1 MSELNLVLLYAYQ
14 RPELTEQVIKS
25 TLTWNKLDK
34 LLITVD
40 GLRQSATDSE
50 KIWREATIGICERYS
65 LLDPRVA
72 LVVWPDN
79 PGLTNHILRSL
90 KHAFKMSN
98 VVIAIED
105 DTLVSTQG
113 FDFLANV
120 VSDSTAPQ
128 IAAGYNKF
136 FHTNVYSSSGF
147 RNTLFPTQWSTSLN
161 ASMFR
166 IVEEVWQ
173 ERKVEWKIVARRIIN
188 LSGIGV
194 EKKARLFMYW
204 YRYFKNSLKSH
215 RHTDIVV
222 QYAVFKS
229 GAEYKVPWGDY
240 VEDIAFQDWRGMNIR
255 HNPLIRNE
263 HVGEFYEFN
272 GALAC
277 KVCDVLGGRIEPSF
291 GRYIRKWLLRRIKA
305 SG

>member
-14 RPELTEQVIKS
+14 RPELTEKVIKS

-40 GLRQSATDSE
+40 GLRQSATESE
-50 KIWREATIGICERYS
+50 KIWRESTIGICTRYS
-65 LLDPRVA
+65 QLDPRVA
-72 LVVWPDN
+72 LLVWPDN

-90 KHAFKMSN
+90 KRAFTMSN

-113 FDFLANV
+113 FDFLANA
-120 VSDSTAPQ
+120 VSTSTAPQ

-136 FHTNVYSSSGF
+136 FHTNVDSSSGF

-173 ERKVEWKIVARRIIN
+173 ERKVEWKLVAKRIFELN
-188 LSGIGV
+188 GIGV

-277 KVCDVLGGRIEPSF
+277 KICDVLGGRIEPSF
-291 GRYIRKWLLRRIKA
+291 SRYIQKWLLRRIKI

>member
-14 RPELTEQVIKS
+14 RPELTAQVIKS
-25 TLTWNKLDK
+25 TLTWNKLGK
-34 LLITVD
+34 LLITID
-40 GLRQSATDSE
+40 GLSESANDSE
-50 KIWREATIGICERYS
+50 KAWREATIDVCVRYS
-65 LLDPRVA
+65 EMDARILLD
-72 LVVWPDN
+72 VWPDN

-90 KHAFKMSN
+90 RQAFTMSEI
-98 VVIAIED
+98 VIAIED
-105 DTLVSTQG
+105 DTLVSVQG
-113 FDFLANV
+113 FDFLSGAISN
-120 VSDSTAPQ
+120 SSEPQ

-136 FHTNVYSSSGF
+136 FHTNLNSLSGF
-147 RNTLFPTQWSTSLN
+147 RNTLFPTQWSTAIN
-161 ASMFR
+161 RSMFR
-166 IVEEVWQ
+166 IVEEVWR
-173 ERKVEWKIVARRIIN
+173 ESKVDWRIVAKRIFQ
-188 LSGIGV
+188 LSGLSI
-194 EKKARLFMYW
+194 EKKTRLFLYW
-204 YRYFKNSLKSH
+204 YRYFKNSLNSH

-229 GAEYKVPWGDY
+229 GAEYKVPWDDY

-263 HVGEFYEFN
+263 HLGQFYEFN

-291 GRYIRKWLLRRIKA
+291 GRYIQKWLLRRIKA

>member
-1 MSELNLVLLYAYQ
+1 MSDLNLVLLYAYQ

-34 LLITVD
+34 LLITID
-40 GLRQSATDSE
+40 GLRESAVESE

-65 LLDPRVA
+65 QLDPRVT
-72 LVVWPDN
+72 LVVWLDN

-90 KHAFKMSN
+90 KHAFTMSK

-105 DTLVSTQG
+105 DTLVSNQG
-113 FDFLANV
+113 FDFLANA
-120 VSDSTAPQ
+120 VSASTAPQ

-136 FHTNVYSSSGF
+136 FHTNVDSSSGF

-173 ERKVEWKIVARRIIN
+173 ERRVEWKLVAKRITKLN
-188 LSGIGV
+188 GIGV
-194 EKKARLFMYW
+194 EKKVRLFMYW

-229 GAEYKVPWGDY
+229 GAQYKVPWGDY
-240 VEDIAFQDWRGMNIR
+240 VEDIAFKDWRGMNIR

-263 HVGEFYEFN
+263 HAGEFYEFN

-291 GRYIRKWLLRRIKA
+291 GKYIRKWLLRRIKA